1 MKITGC
7 PLEVLIGLSTL
18 VLVAG
23 TISAQNATPNG
34 ASVHMVVTAE
44 ARHGSDVPEITQRDV
59 MVFEGHDRDEVTSWI
74 PAKGDN
80 AALEL
85 FILLD
90 DGSGINLGTQLDS
103 LRKFIMAQPASTKI
117 GIAYMQNGT
126 AKVAQAPTGDHA
138 LAAKALRLPL
148 GVGSADASPYFSLSD
163 LIKRWPQ
170 SAARREV
177 FMATDGVDLYYGVRD
192 LQDPYLDAAIDDAVR
207 AGIIAYAIYTP
218 GAGHIGHS
226 YWQNYWG
233 QIYLSRLTDETG
245 GESYYIGFTGGP
257 VRFDPYL
264 EDMENRLAHQYLLT
278 FNAKPQKKNGWQRI
292 KITTE
297 VPNAELVS
305 THRAYVSASER

>member
-7 PLEVLIGLSTL
+7 PLKVLFGFAVCVSATGI
-18 VLVAG
+18 VC
-23 TISAQNATPNG
+23 AQNAGTNG
-34 ASVHMVVTAE
+34 VPVHMVVTAE
-44 ARHGSDVPEITQRDV
+44 ARHGSDVPEISQRDV
-59 MVFEGHDRDEVTSWI
+59 MVNEGHDRDEVTSWI

-103 LRKFIMAQPASTKI
+103 LRKFIMAQPASTKV

-126 AKVAQAPTGDHA
+126 AKVAQSPTGDHA
-138 LAAKALRLPL
+138 LAAKALRLPM
-148 GVGSADASPYFSLSD
+148 GAGGANASPYFALSD
-163 LIKRWPQ
+163 LVKRWPE

-177 FMATDGVDLYYGVRD
+177 FMATDGIDLYYGGGD
-192 LQDPYLDAAIDDAVR
+192 LQDPYLDAAIDDALR
-207 AGIIAYAIYTP
+207 AGIIVYAIYTP
-218 GAGHIGHS
+218 GAGHVGHS

-233 QIYLSRLTDETG
+233 QMYLSRVADETG

-264 EDMENRLAHQYLLT
+264 EDMENRLDHQYLLA

-292 KITTE
+292 KVTTE

-305 THRAYVSASER
+305 AHRMWVPAAPQ